1 METLKTGRFEF
12 LPAPWP
18 MDTDR
23 QTLILVHGAG
33 MNCHAWEPQ
42 LEGLSHHVNTLALN
56 LPGRGSSP
64 EKANASIE
72 QNVDY
77 LLEFIDKI
85 PIKMPIICGLSMG
98 GAVVLSLLARNPGNI
113 RAGIVINSG
122 ARLRV
127 NTMLLKTIQRD
138 YPRYLG
144 SLGQFALSPKNNRPE
159 LIDALGPTLVQ
170 NPETTLRD
178 FMACNTFNLM
188 DDLHRITRPVLILT
202 ASDDLLTP
210 AKYGEHLAAAIPNAR
225 FHCIADAGHLSSMER
240 PDAVNQ
246 EIKRFINHH
255 ETTR

>member
-12 LPAPWP
+12 LAAPWP

-42 LEGLSHHVNTLALN
+42 VAALSPHINTLALN
-56 LPGRGSSP
+56 LPGRGASP

-72 QNVDY
+72 QNADFLV
-77 LLEFIDKI
+77 EFIDENQ
-85 PIKMPIICGLSMG
+85 IKMPIVCGLSMG
-98 GAVVLSLLARNPGNI
+98 GAVVLCLLARDPGNI

-127 NTMLLKTIQRD
+127 NPMLLKSIPKD
-138 YPRYLG
+138 YPRFLG

-159 LIDALGPTLVQ
+159 LIDALGPTMVQ
-170 NPETTLRD
+170 APETTLTD
-178 FMACNTFNLM
+178 FMACNRFDLV
-188 DDLHRITRPVLILT
+188 DDLGRIKLPVLILT
-202 ASDDLLTP
+202 ASDDVLTP
-210 AKYGEHLAAAIPNAR
+210 AKYGEQLRTAIPNAR
-225 FHCIADAGHLSSMER
+225 LSCIADAGHLSPMER

-246 EIKRFINHH
+246 EIKRFINHP
-255 ETTR
+255 